1 MFFVFAAT
9 SAVPD
14 RSLEF
19 TLTVIIA
26 GLGIVLATLALL
38 ILVFSLFGKL
48 LSLTQKRKSKAQSPA
63 ESPVTEKKNEV
74 PPPPPITPQNGTPP
88 EVVAAITAAIYTLE
102 GEGAVIKSIKRK
114 SSPDGLRSEW
124 AQAAIIENT
133 KPF

>member
-1 MFFVFAAT
+1 MELISAAT
-9 SAVPD
+9 SIVPD

-74 PPPPPITPQNGTPP
+74 PPPPPITPQGGVAP
-88 EVVAAITAAIYTLE
+88 EIVAAITAAIYTLE

-114 SSPDGLRSEW
+114 SSHDGLRSEW

>member
-14 RSLEF
+14 RSLAF

-26 GLGIVLATLALL
+26 GLGTVLATLALL
-38 ILVFSLFGKL
+38 ILIFNIFGKVFS
-48 LSLTQKRKSKAQSPA
+48 SLNNKKKKPAQP
-63 ESPVTEKKNEV
+63 EKNPVVTRKNEV
-74 PPPPPITPQNGTPP
+74 PPPLPVEPQNGTPP

-114 SSPDGLRSEW
+114 SSPSTARSEW
-124 AQAAIIENT
+124 AQAAVTENT